1 MRRCVAGKL
10 FREEPAKA
18 SLITCPLREEDEKW
32 RYGKGAQGKLSHD
45 QPFSRSSTKIA
56 RLRSER
62 RRPLPWPGSGC
73 RHVRALER
81 SQMIP
86 VVQSAVLTMPMQ
98 HDALACTERST
109 AIAHGEP
116 HAVDCAIRRWRPVR
130 PRPPRCAN
138 RCNNTRY

>member
-32 RYGKGAQGKLSHD
+32 RYGRGAQGKLSHD

-62 RRPLPWPGSGC
+62 RRPLPWSGSGC

-98 HDALACTERST
+98 HDALALHRALDRDRTWGAT
-109 AIAHGEP
+109 
-116 HAVDCAIRRWRPVR
+116 RRRLCDTQVAASSATSPALR
-130 PRPPRCAN
+130 QPLQQH
-138 RCNNTRY
+138 